1 MAAGAVASIAGG
13 ALLAATKT
21 CSGSECFGGHVDY
34 RTFLPGMALLVGGV
48 ALLGVG
54 LIRYGYEGRGHRC
67 DDLLARYCGGEP
79 DAACRESLERA
90 CSGGDSSACWALGKE
105 VGAPAEPL
113 STPW

>member
-1 MAAGAVASIAGG
+1 MSAGAIVALGG
-13 ALLAATKT
+13 VALLAMTKT
-21 CSGSECFGGHVDY
+21 CSGPECYIAADF
-34 RTFLPGMALLVGGV
+34 RTIMLGVAVLVGGGAV
-48 ALLGVG
+48 MGVG
-54 LIRYGYEGRGHRC
+54 LNRYQYERRGNRC

-105 VGAPAEPL
+105 VDAPTEPP